1 MFYRELS
8 QGTGYGACHRGLV
21 MERQCFDQEHE
32 IFRDAFRNFVEKEV
46 QPHGAVWRKK
56 GIVARD
62 IWRKAGEQGYLLC
75 WAGEEYGGAGLDD
88 FRFEQ
93 IMLEELMRIGE
104 SGFFMNLHSAL
115 VAPYIDKFGSP
126 EQKQR
131 YLPGCVSGETILA
144 IAMTE
149 PGAGSDLAG
158 MRATA
163 VDKGDHFLL
172 NGSKSFISNGLSADL
187 VIVAAR
193 TVPDQPHGIG
203 LFLVES
209 GMNGFSRG
217 GKLEKMGLASQDTAE
232 LFFDDV
238 KIPKLNVLGDPTHG
252 FKYLMTG
259 LAEERL
265 ITAVGALATAQ
276 TAFDVTLDYVMQ
288 RSAFGKKIIH
298 FQNTRFKL
306 AEMRTQLDVA
316 QTFIDR
322 CVADLNAKKLSAE
335 SAAEAKLFTSELACE
350 VADECVQL
358 HGGNGYMNEYL
369 ISRIYSDSRVFRIY
383 AGTSEIMKEIISR
396 SLTP

>member
-1 MFYRELS
+1 MKRN
-8 QGTGYGACHRGLV
+8 
-21 MERQCFDQEHE
+21 CFDQEHL
-32 IFRDAFRNFVEKEV
+32 IFRDAFRNFLEKEV
-46 QPHGAVWRKK
+46 QPFGTEWRESS
-56 GIVARD
+56 IVSRD
-62 IWRKAGEQGYLLC
+62 IWSKAGEQGYLLC
-75 WAGEEYGGAGLDD
+75 WAAEEYGGAGLDD

-93 IMLEELMRIGE
+93 IMIEELMRIGE

-115 VAPYIDKFGSP
+115 VAPYIGKFGSP
-126 EQKQR
+126 EQKR
-131 YLPGCVSGETILA
+131 RFLPGCVSGETILA

-158 MRATA
+158 MRSVAE
-163 VDKGDHFLL
+163 DRGDHFLL

-203 LFLVES
+203 LFLVER
-209 GMNGFSRG
+209 GMEGFSRG
-217 GKLEKMGLASQDTAE
+217 GKLKKMGLHSQDTAE

-238 KIPKLNVLGDPTHG
+238 KIPKTNVLGNPAAG

-276 TAFDVTLDYVMQ
+276 TAFDVTLEYVMQ
-288 RSAFGKKIIH
+288 RSAFGKKIIQ

-316 QTFIDR
+316 QVFVDR
-322 CVADLNAKKLSAE
+322 CVADLNMDKLTAE
-335 SAAEAKLFTSELACE
+335 TAAEAKLFTSELACR

-358 HGGNGYMNEYL
+358 HGGNGYMDEYL
-369 ISRIYSDSRVFRIY
+369 ISRIYSDIRVSRIY

-396 SLTP
+396 SMGQ